1 MKAYK
6 VATTGK
12 NLNSEI
18 ELPASKSISN
28 RLLVM
33 RALEKSKVLFNNL
46 SEAEDTYMMRLY
58 LSSINTCADS
68 HIPMV
73 IDAHNAGTVFRFL
86 TAYLAQKEGKWLV
99 TGSERMKLRPVEELV
114 NSLRNLGADI
124 EYIEKEGFP
133 PLIIKGKKLSGG
145 TVEMN
150 ASASSQY
157 VSALMLIAPHLNNGL
172 TIQLKGK
179 PVSTSY
185 IDMTAKLMSD
195 FLIKTEQ
202 KDSTIHI
209 PHGHY
214 FIRKIT
220 VEPDWSSAA
229 FWYQMV
235 SMKKES
241 VVFLPGLR
249 ENSVQ
254 GDRFLAEV
262 FKSLGV
268 NSEFSSQGVQLTHS
282 GNIKTSIDY
291 DFSNAPDIV
300 PSVMSAC
307 AALGVKAKFSGIEHL
322 RIKESDRI
330 ATMEEELGKLGATI
344 TKASNSY
351 ILEPGNKKVSEITFN
366 SHGDHRIAMCLAPM
380 ALKYSTVIISDPDVV
395 AKSYPYYWD
404 DLKKSKIFNLQLIE
418 E

>member
-6 VATTGK
+6 VTTTGK

-133 PLIIKGKKLSGG
+133 PLMIKGKKLSGG

-172 TIQLKGK
+172 IIQLKGK

-202 KDSTIHI
+202 KDNTIHI

-214 FIRKIT
+214 FIRKLNI
-220 VEPDWSSAA
+220 EPDWSSAA

-235 SMKKES
+235 SMKKEA

-268 NSEFSSQGVQLTHS
+268 NSEFSPNGVQLTHS
-282 GNIKTSIDY
+282 GKIKTSIDY

-395 AKSYPYYWD
+395 AKSYPDYWD

>member
-1 MKAYK
+1 M
-6 VATTGK
+6 
-12 NLNSEI
+12 
-18 ELPASKSISN
+18 
-28 RLLVM
+28 
-33 RALEKSKVLFNNL
+33 
-46 SEAEDTYMMRLY
+46 
-58 LSSINTCADS
+58 
-68 HIPMV
+68 
-73 IDAHNAGTVFRFL
+73 
-86 TAYLAQKEGKWLV
+86 
-99 TGSERMKLRPVEELV
+99 
-114 NSLRNLGADI
+114 
-124 EYIEKEGFP
+124 
-133 PLIIKGKKLSGG
+133 IKGKKLSGG

-202 KDSTIHI
+202 KDNTIHI

-214 FIRKIT
+214 FIRKLNI
-220 VEPDWSSAA
+220 EPDWSSAA

-235 SMKKES
+235 SMKKEA

-268 NSEFSSQGVQLTHS
+268 NSEFSPNGVQLTHS
-282 GNIKTSIDY
+282 GKIKTSIDY

-307 AALGVKAKFSGIEHL
+307 VALGVKAKFSGIEHL

-395 AKSYPYYWD
+395 AKSYPDYWN

>member
-6 VATTGK
+6 VTTTGE

-58 LSSINTCADS
+58 LSSINTCAAS

-86 TAYLAQKEGKWLV
+86 TAYLAQKEGKWLI
-99 TGSERMKLRPVEELV
+99 TGSDRMKLRPVEELV
-114 NSLRNLGADI
+114 NSLRMLGADI

-133 PLIIKGKKLSGG
+133 PLMIKGKKLSGG
-145 TVEMN
+145 TVEIN

-172 TIQLKGK
+172 TIKLIGK

-195 FLIKTEQ
+195 FLIKIEQ
-202 KDSTIHI
+202 KNNTVHVN
-209 PHGHY
+209 HGHY
-214 FIRKIT
+214 FIRKLTI
-220 VEPDWSSAA
+220 EPDWSSAA

-235 SMKKES
+235 SMNKES
-241 VVFLPGLR
+241 TVFIPGLK

-254 GDRFLAEV
+254 GDRFLVEV
-262 FKSLGV
+262 FNSLGV
-268 NSEFSSQGVQLTHS
+268 NSQFNSSGVQLTHS
-282 GNIKTSIDY
+282 GKIKASIDY

-307 AALGVKAKFSGIEHL
+307 TALGVKAKFSGIEHL

-330 ATMEEELGKLGATI
+330 ATMEEELGKLGTEI
-344 TKASNSY
+344 TKEGNSY
-351 ILEPGNKKVSEITFN
+351 LLEPGNKKVSEIIFN

-380 ALKYSTVIISDPDVV
+380 ALKYSTVIIEDPDVV
-395 AKSYPYYWD
+395 AKSYPNYWN
-404 DLKKSKIFNLQLIE
+404 DLKKSKLFNLQLIE

>member
-6 VATTGK
+6 VTTTGE
-12 NLNSEI
+12 NLNSKI

-133 PLIIKGKKLSGG
+133 PLMIKGKKLSGG

-202 KDSTIHI
+202 KDNTIHI

-214 FIRKIT
+214 FIRKLNI
-220 VEPDWSSAA
+220 EPDWSSAA

-235 SMKKES
+235 SMKKEA

-268 NSEFSSQGVQLTHS
+268 NSEFSPNGVQLTHS
-282 GNIKTSIDY
+282 GKIKTSIDY

-307 AALGVKAKFSGIEHL
+307 VALGVKAKFSGIEHL

-344 TKASNSY
+344 TKAINSY

-395 AKSYPYYWD
+395 AKSYPDYWN